1 MDLIEAM
8 TIFVEAAELEGF
20 NRAAEKLRINRS
32 VVTRAVAGLEER
44 LNARLFHRTTR
55 RVTLTEIG
63 NSYLADCRDIL
74 ERIASTEANV
84 TRSTSV
90 TSGSLRVAISSS
102 FALSNF
108 GPALKGYAETYP
120 EINLHLNL
128 LDRQVDIVDE
138 GFDAAIVSSHA
149 LSSSTVIIRPLSYF
163 SNVLIA
169 SPSYLQSAGESLPV
183 DPRQLAD
190 MTLIARSTDEKG
202 VRLQLTNATRD
213 ATVHLQPKY
222 TANSLMMIATMTKLG
237 LGFCSL
243 PESLVSSDLAN
254 GTLIRILPNF
264 KLGGENLN
272 ISLAYPSRKYVRNT
286 TRTFIDYMLAW
297 EKTSDQPPSEDT
309 QSEPL
314 ECDAEGH
321 AE

>member
-8 TIFVEAAELEGF
+8 TIFAEAAEVEGF
-20 NRAAEKLRINRS
+20 NRAAEKLHIHRS
-32 VVTRAVAGLEER
+32 VVTRAIAGLEER

-63 NSYLADCRDIL
+63 VSYLADCRDIL

-90 TSGSLRVAISSS
+90 SSGSLRVAISSS

-108 GPALKGYAETYP
+108 GPALQGYAESYP
-120 EINLHLNL
+120 NIKLHLNL
-128 LDRQVDIVDE
+128 LDRQLDIVDE

-149 LSSSTVIIRPLSYF
+149 LTSSTVIIRPLSYF
-163 SNVLIA
+163 SNVLVA
-169 SPSYLQSAGESLPV
+169 SPSYLQKAGRSLPT
-183 DPRQLAD
+183 DPVQLSEL
-190 MTLIARSTDEKG
+190 TLIARSADEKG
-202 VRLQLTNATRD
+202 VKLQFADASRD
-213 ATVHLQPKY
+213 ATVHLLPEY
-222 TANSLMMIATMTKLG
+222 TANSLLMVAMMTKLG

-243 PESLVSSDLAN
+243 PESLVSADLAS

-264 KLGGENLN
+264 KLGGENLD
-272 ISLAYPSRKYVRNT
+272 ISLAYPSRKYIRNA

-297 EKTSDQPPSEDT
+297 EKTPDQAPSEDA
-309 QSEPL
+309 QRDPL
-314 ECDAEGH
+314 ECDAEGQ
-321 AE
+321 AK